1 MNFVSQ
7 KIKDVYLIKPSLHED
22 ERGIFRR
29 SFCQEEFNKNGI
41 KFNVKQ
47 GNISENFKKHTLR
60 GFHFQVSPSNESKVI
75 SCLTGSIFMV
85 IIDLRK
91 DSPTFHKHYSIE
103 ISANTKESV
112 VIPSG
117 CTNAFLTLSDKT
129 IIHYY
134 MSDFFRPE
142 SYFGIRYNDPFFS
155 VNWPFEPKVISEKDL
170 NFPNYKAN

>member
-91 DSPTFHKHYSIE
+91 DS
-103 ISANTKESV
+103 SAFVMFFVSRLMHPLMLWASAFSES
-112 VIPSG
+112 
-117 CTNAFLTLSDKT
+117 N
-129 IIHYY
+129 
-134 MSDFFRPE
+134 
-142 SYFGIRYNDPFFS
+142 
-155 VNWPFEPKVISEKDL
+155 
-170 NFPNYKAN
+170 